1 MRLQFQVKG
10 SAQLPYKITAE
21 GSGEALK
28 IFCSCPA
35 GRRGGLFCK
44 HIAALLLGDVSKLVE
59 PSDSVEALNAA
70 AQGSG
75 LTIKAMNHQPAQKER
90 LEGFATLQDV
100 LDRYGPAIEALG
112 YVVTLRAMDDEGFR
126 SEHLDVFKRTKAG
139 VQRKHPSFSLTW
151 TELTYDLME
160 MPDGTLFRANVRPRA
175 RPWNAGAG
183 SYGSLG
189 AALPVF
195 LRQLGLA

>member
-10 SAQLPYKITAE
+10 SAPVPYKITAE

-75 LTIKAMNHQPAQKER
+75 LTVKALNHQPAQNER
-90 LEGFATLQDV
+90 LEGFATLRDV

-112 YVVTLRAMDDEGFR
+112 YAVTLQALDEEGFR
-126 SEHLDVFKRTKAG
+126 SERLDVFKRTKAG
-139 VQRKHPSFSLTW
+139 VPRKHPAFSLTW
-151 TELTYDLME
+151 TELAYDLVE
-160 MPDGTLFRANVRPRA
+160 MPGGAPMRTGFRPRT

>member
-21 GSGEALK
+21 GSGEAFR
-28 IFCSCPA
+28 IFCSCPG
-35 GRRGGLFCK
+35 GRKGGRFCK
-44 HIAALLLGDVSKLVE
+44 HVAALLMGDVSRLVE
-59 PSDSVEALNAA
+59 PSDSVEALNTA

-90 LEGFATLQDV
+90 LEGFVTLQDV

-112 YVVTLRAMDDEGFR
+112 YAVTLEAVDDDGGRAER
-126 SEHLDVFKRTKAG
+126 LNVFKRTKAG
-139 VQRKHPSFSLTW
+139 ALRKHPAFSLTW
-151 TELTYDLME
+151 TELAFDLLP
-160 MPDGTLFRANVRPRA
+160 MPDGSVERANIRPRA
-175 RPWNAGAG
+175 RPWNTGSS

-195 LRQLGLA
+195 LKQIGLA